1 MEELRNIGREI
12 GHEGEPVGMVLGHGD
27 SDAKHLD
34 AYAGSGREARQ
45 DATAGG
51 RHVAL
56 ALVVIPYGQI
66 KIAAGYVIDAKDQ
79 MAEKESVEALLDFLG
94 VEWRAIYPNKA
105 ALIEATDR
113 DVHEIDEDEWI
124 NHIGK
129 YYVEVEEY

>member
-1 MEELRNIGREI
+1 MKEITLKFGGTIYMEWY
-12 GHEGEPVGMVLGHGD
+12 GEQEEEDRIKVFD
-27 SDAKHLD
+27 SDKEYLD
-34 AYAGSGREARQ
+34 YFSVESLEETRSMYKGLSTQDLLDVYA
-45 DATAGG
+45 
-51 RHVAL
+51 
-56 ALVVIPYGQI
+56 
-66 KIAAGYVIDAKDQ
+66 DQ
-79 MAEKESVEALLDFLG
+79 MAEKESVEALLDYLG